1 MVLPSWSIFRH
12 VSFVLSLNPFRS
24 KISTNLNHMLAFK
37 NFCRK
42 YYRYSHFAIICISVF
57 IMPFSAIWLRIQY
70 FLRIK
75 CVYLTFLYCVSLNY
89 PHIKDWKGVSYFLK
103 LNDSENKK
111 YSIYW
116 GKKNMGC
123 CVGAAAS
130 LGDQYD
136 AARQQDG
143 ALVTIWAQGQI
154 PKQAAFTYL
163 IPFHFLTGPLFCQ
176 VSAPSVRGSHLE
188 LPCCLL
194 FLRGNPL
201 RLSLPWTLPNKMPVA
216 TYSNK

>member
-1 MVLPSWSIFRH
+1 MVLPSWSVFRH

-37 NFCRK
+37 NFCGK
-42 YYRYSHFAIICISVF
+42 HYRYSHFAIICISVF

-70 FLRIK
+70 FLRIN

-116 GKKNMGC
+116 GKKKHGVLCGGC
-123 CVGAAAS
+123 C
-130 LGDQYD
+130 
-136 AARQQDG
+136 
-143 ALVTIWAQGQI
+143 
-154 PKQAAFTYL
+154 
-163 IPFHFLTGPLFCQ
+163 
-176 VSAPSVRGSHLE
+176 
-188 LPCCLL
+188 
-194 FLRGNPL
+194 FLRGSVWCGQTAGWSSCHHLGPRPNSKAGSIYLSHSFSFSYWAPFLSSLSPL
-201 RLSLPWTLPNKMPVA
+201 CERQPFRASLLPVISERQP
-216 TYSNK
+216 S